1 VPLLTRKSKTDPET
15 PGKLKLAPDVPP
27 DVDDRL
33 RRGQARLAELAPGR
47 NECWEFF
54 RGNTYTVRTKENRLI
69 VTASGISVNGG
80 DPPHRVKTRRP
91 ILTPFVRQEV
101 SRATQRI
108 PGYQVTPTN
117 TDPETVAAAKA
128 AEKVAIYGYEKW
140 GIKAAFEDLVTDAI
154 VADEGYA
161 WPYWDDALGPVLGT
175 DEQGPLREGEICI
188 RTYTSNQVGWE
199 PGVRFEDSR
208 WWFIQQAR
216 PVDDVLAMPGC
227 LVNELSP
234 DATDKTVIGSGNPTS
249 NTKLVLTQEYLE
261 RPSDKYR
268 NGRRIIKANG
278 KRIFPVEDYPLQNS
292 KGDVVNE
299 PVLLKLCVIRD
310 PDADHD
316 LGLVR
321 FVLDAIRSY
330 QEAVNKQ
337 LQYSKHMLA
346 QMVVPPGT
354 MVPFDDTP
362 MAVFEH
368 PRPQDIQFRQVQ
380 GAPADLDNIADR
392 ALADIAR
399 AFSRTRFRR
408 TSRPGARFRPSSTT
422 TRTPARRSRPG
433 SRTSTRG

>member
-161 WPYWDDALGPVLGT
+161 WPYWDDASAPCSAPTTRARSV
-175 DEQGPLREGEICI
+175 RAKSASA
-188 RTYTSNQVGWE
+188 RTRAIKSAG
-199 PGVRFEDSR
+199 S
-208 WWFIQQAR
+208 
-216 PVDDVLAMPGC
+216 PGC
-227 LVNELSP
+227 AS
-234 DATDKTVIGSGNPTS
+234 
-249 NTKLVLTQEYLE
+249 
-261 RPSDKYR
+261 
-268 NGRRIIKANG
+268 
-278 KRIFPVEDYPLQNS
+278 
-292 KGDVVNE
+292 
-299 PVLLKLCVIRD
+299 
-310 PDADHD
+310 
-316 LGLVR
+316 
-321 FVLDAIRSY
+321 
-330 QEAVNKQ
+330 
-337 LQYSKHMLA
+337 
-346 QMVVPPGT
+346 
-354 MVPFDDTP
+354 
-362 MAVFEH
+362 
-368 PRPQDIQFRQVQ
+368 
-380 GAPADLDNIADR
+380 
-392 ALADIAR
+392 
-399 AFSRTRFRR
+399 
-408 TSRPGARFRPSSTT
+408 
-422 TRTPARRSRPG
+422 RTPAGGSSSRPAPSMTS
-433 SRTSTRG
+433 SRCPAAS